1 MIQLQ
6 LTLSLM
12 IKRFSP
18 EHLTKNK
25 LWDSDWLRE
34 KYPERFGVGEY
45 KQKDI
50 IYDENGELWDVL

>member
-1 MIQLQ
+1 
-6 LTLSLM
+6 M